1 MPLQLAM
8 AVESDFEAMMSL
20 LFVAY
25 SDPGE
30 PYTDL
35 ICPGHNPTTEP
46 GYEQGLENVTQRW
59 LARWKAT
66 ESEHWL
72 KVVDT
77 SDGKI
82 VRYAESILDACL

>member
-8 AVESDFEAMMSL
+8 AMESDFEAIMSL
-20 LFVAY
+20 FFVAY
-25 SDPGE
+25 SDPRE
-30 PYTDL
+30 PYIDL
-35 ICPGHNPTTEP
+35 ICPGHSPATEP
-46 GYEQGLENVTQRW
+46 GYERGLQNATQRL

-77 SDGKI
+77 SEGKI
-82 VRYAESILDACL
+82 VGYAESILVGYL